1 MFSGDGGGCGFKS
14 CQRHQRQ
21 RPPAQTAK
29 PSAVRSQRLCLRP
42 PYVPFSRTVIV
53 GMSEPGSEA
62 NAVRRFNFRPLSV
75 LLAGTPQSD
84 RGRIALAR
92 FRSSAKMR
100 QSSEWT
106 SGPGC
111 GEAASRHLRSNSHK
125 SKTITI
131 TIPMPSMLFITLTR
145 ASCNNN

>member
-1 MFSGDGGGCGFKS
+1 
-14 CQRHQRQ
+14 
-21 RPPAQTAK
+21 
-29 PSAVRSQRLCLRP
+29 
-42 PYVPFSRTVIV
+42 
-53 GMSEPGSEA
+53 MSEPGSEA
-62 NAVRRFNFRPLSV
+62 NAVRRFTFRPLSV

-145 ASCNNN
+145 ASCNNNWRPSPQKRTPSQGTRSGLVVVCCLT